1 MASKHATAPSVTP
14 PKQPPTTSGPKK
26 PGIIETI
33 REFYE
38 DVMSEMKKVSWP
50 TYDELKS
57 LTQLVLW
64 SLLISGIVLG
74 IYDFIFN
81 NLMRLILSLG

>member
-1 MASKHATAPSVTP
+1 MASKQATVPPSGSS
-14 PKQPPTTSGPKK
+14 KQPPTASAPRK
-26 PGIIETI
+26 PGIIDTI

-64 SLLISGIVLG
+64 SLLISGVVLG
-74 IYDFIFN
+74 VYDFIFN
-81 NLMRLILSLG
+81 NVMRLILSLG

>member
-1 MASKHATAPSVTP
+1 MASKSMTASGGTPS
-14 PKQPPTTSGPKK
+14 KQPPTGTTAAK
-26 PGIIETI
+26 PGIVDKV

-50 TYDELKS
+50 SYDELKS

-64 SLLISGIVLG
+64 SLLISGVVLG
-74 IYDFIFN
+74 LYDVIFN
-81 NLMRLILSLG
+81 NIMGLILRLG